1 MMRGLWTHATIGW
14 IVAAALLPPAAL
26 MLATGGAEAA
36 LRLAAGL
43 AAAALWQIAFRLGAG
58 VPFSPSGAVT
68 ALALAL
74 LAPEGLALW
83 QIALGASFGLVLAD
97 LVFGGWG
104 RNVISAPATALA
116 FLFLSYPAAP
126 APAPEAATALA
137 ALASG
142 LLLALAGVISW
153 RVALAALASAAAIL
167 FIAGTAP
174 AELLATGAF
183 AFGLV
188 FLVADP
194 SAAACTPDGRWA
206 YGALAGGLAGLLAA
220 LGPGIAAPQPIVFA
234 ALLAQVFAPLIDH
247 LAVSASLSARARRH
261 G

>member
-1 MMRGLWTHATIGW
+1 MRGLWTHATIGW
-14 IVAAALLPPAAL
+14 LVAAALLPPAAL
-26 MLATGGAEAA
+26 LLAIGGTEAA
-36 LRLAAGL
+36 SRLAAGL
-43 AAAALWQIAFRLGAG
+43 AATVFWQLAFRLGAG
-58 VPFSPSGAVT
+58 VPFSPSGTVT

-74 LAPEGLALW
+74 LAPEGLAPW
-83 QIALGASFGLVLAD
+83 QIALGASFGMVLAD

-116 FLFLSYPAAP
+116 FLYLSYPALP
-126 APAPEAATALA
+126 APAPETASALA

-142 LLLALAGVISW
+142 LLLALTGILSW
-153 RVALAALASAAAIL
+153 RVAAAALASAALIL
-167 FIAGTAP
+167 LLARTAP
-174 AELLATGAF
+174 AELLDSGAF

-194 SAAACTPDGRWA
+194 AGAASTPKGRWA
-206 YGALAGGLAGLLAA
+206 YGVLAGGLAGLLAA

>member
-1 MMRGLWTHATIGW
+1 MRGLWTHATMGW
-14 IVAAALLPPAAL
+14 IVAAALLPPTAV
-26 MLATGGAEAA
+26 MLVTGGAEAA

-43 AAAALWQIAFRLGAG
+43 AATLLWQFVFRLGAG
-58 VPFSPSGAVT
+58 VPLSPSGAVT

-74 LAPEGLALW
+74 FAPEGLAPW

-116 FLFLSYPAAP
+116 FLFLSYPALP
-126 APAPEAATALA
+126 APAPQTATALA

-142 LLLALAGVISW
+142 LLLALTGILSW
-153 RVALAALASAAAIL
+153 RVTAAALATAALIL
-167 FIAGTAP
+167 LVAGTAP
-174 AELLATGAF
+174 QVLLASGAF

-188 FLVADP
+188 FVVADP
-194 SAAACTPDGRWA
+194 SAAACTPKGRWF

-247 LAVSASLSARARRH
+247 LAVSASLSARARRL

>member
-1 MMRGLWTHATIGW
+1 MRGLWTHATIGW
-14 IVAAALLPPAAL
+14 LVAAALLPPAAL
-26 MLATGGAEAA
+26 LLATGGAEAT

-43 AAAALWQIAFRLGAG
+43 AAALFWQLAFRLGAG

-68 ALALAL
+68 ALAIAL
-74 LAPEGLALW
+74 LAPEGLTPW

-116 FLFLSYPAAP
+116 FLYLSYPALP

-137 ALASG
+137 AAASG
-142 LLLALAGVISW
+142 LLLALSGILSW
-153 RVALAALASAAAIL
+153 RVAAAAASAAALIL
-167 FIAGTAP
+167 LIAGTPP
-174 AELLATGAF
+174 AQLLASGAF

-194 SAAACTPDGRWA
+194 AGASSAPKGRWA
-206 YGALAGGLAGLLAA
+206 YGALAGGLAGLLAV
-220 LGPGIAAPQPIVFA
+220 LGPGIASPQPIIFG